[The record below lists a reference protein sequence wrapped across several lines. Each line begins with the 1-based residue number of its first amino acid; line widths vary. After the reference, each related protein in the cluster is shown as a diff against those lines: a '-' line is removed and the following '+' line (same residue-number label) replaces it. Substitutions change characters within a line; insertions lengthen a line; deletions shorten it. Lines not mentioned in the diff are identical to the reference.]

1 MIQADRPFYYP
12 KSKNNLLNAIDDK
25 ITKQSCFVLEY
36 WTSKNQN
43 YHLKVFLS
51 SLNEINKDTIL
62 DIRPNLNG
70 NEMGKIDF
78 CVKDFIA
85 LEGEDLN
92 LSFSL
97 DSDFYD
103 YSVNE
108 FALRITPYESTDL
121 SWSIEE
127 EAQSFLHGW
136 QDTDLIGIKMEW
148 NNPILN
154 PEYFRFGDKIIF
166 NGKFEIISIS
176 YNETKN
182 FQSTKSQSCS

>member
-1 MIQADRPFYYP
+1 M
-12 KSKNNLLNAIDDK
+12 
-25 ITKQSCFVLEY
+25 E
-36 WTSKNQN
+36 
-43 YHLKVFLS
+43 
-51 SLNEINKDTIL
+51 
-62 DIRPNLNG
+62 
-70 NEMGKIDF
+70 KIDF

-103 YSVNE
+103 DLVNG
-108 FALRITPYESTDL
+108 FALRITPYETTDL

>member
-1 MIQADRPFYYP
+1 MTQADRQFYYP
-12 KSKNNLLNAIDDK
+12 RNKNNLFNAINYK

-36 WTSKNQN
+36 WISKNQN
-43 YHLKVFLS
+43 YHLKVFLNY
-51 SLNEINKDTIL
+51 LNEISKDTIL
-62 DIRPNLNG
+62 NIRPNLNG
-70 NEMGKIDF
+70 NGMEKIDF

-103 YSVNE
+103 DLVNG
-108 FALRITPYESTDL
+108 FALRITPYETTDL

-136 QDTDLIGIKMEW
+136 QDPDLISIKMEW

-154 PEYFRFGDKIIF
+154 PEYFRFDDKIIF
-166 NGKFEIISIS
+166 NGKFATINIS
-176 YNETKN
+176 
-182 FQSTKSQSCS
+182 